1 VTSKVDR
8 ELAKIEE
15 RRAEV
20 EAEALT
26 GPPKRGIRAAVK
38 RAAKNIALRRVST
51 KRAVE
56 ARGRQ

>member
-20 EAEALT
+20 EAEAQAA
-26 GPPKRGIRAAVK
+26 PPKRGFRAAVK
-38 RAAKNIALRRVST
+38 RIAKDIALRRVST
-51 KRAVE
+51 KRLT
-56 ARGRQ
+56 